1 MRKSILIT
9 GSSGLIGSEACFY
22 FSGKNYRLYGID
34 NNQRAAFFGPEG
46 DTRRVLQKQKSLI
59 KEFTHY
65 DIDIRNRGQILGL
78 IQDLRPDAVLHA
90 AAQPSHD
97 LAKTIPFDDF
107 EINAVGTLNLLEAT
121 RRFIPESPFIYLSS
135 NKVYGDAPNE
145 IPMREEQ
152 KRWEYADPAYAQ
164 GIPETLTIDQSKHS
178 LFGVSK
184 AAADMMVQEY
194 GRYFGLMTCCLR
206 AGCLSGP
213 DHSGVQLHGFISYL
227 VRCNLEQKIYTIF
240 GYKGKQVRDNLHS
253 YDVAAFIEQFI
264 DAPRSAE
271 VYNLGGGKDNS
282 CSVQEAFDIISSITG
297 KEMQYEYMDR
307 ARSADHIC
315 YYSNLSKIKQHYPD
329 WRISKPLREIFQEVA
344 QSWSERLTCT

>member
-1 MRKSILIT
+1 
-9 GSSGLIGSEACFY
+9 
-22 FSGKNYRLYGID
+22 
-34 NNQRAAFFGPEG
+34 
-46 DTRRVLQKQKSLI
+46 
-59 KEFTHY
+59 
-65 DIDIRNRGQILGL
+65 
-78 IQDLRPDAVLHA
+78 
-90 AAQPSHD
+90 
-97 LAKTIPFDDF
+97 
-107 EINAVGTLNLLEAT
+107 
-121 RRFIPESPFIYLSS
+121 
-135 NKVYGDAPNE
+135 
-145 IPMREEQ
+145 MREEQ